1 MSIFQRNRKGASKGA
16 TGLVFGLPTRC
27 PACEKP
33 GYLDRIDLVDRV
45 MFQHCP
51 WCLTNWQVSEADIA
65 ARQPARSNR

>member
-1 MSIFQRNRKGASKGA
+1 MSIFQRNRKEASKRA
-16 TGLVFGLPTRC
+16 PSLVFGMPTRC

-51 WCLTNWQVSEADIA
+51 WCSTVWRVSEADIT
-65 ARQPARSNR
+65 ARQPVTSDR